1 MFQGKAPCAFRVLKD
16 KIAELLELEY
26 AYYPEPGRFITISGI
41 FCPYLTRNGPKRGNF
56 QAIKENSDIKF
67 LYFF

>member
-16 KIAELLELEY
+16 KIAELLC
-26 AYYPEPGRFITISGI
+26 AYYPEPDRFITISGI

>member
-1 MFQGKAPCAFRVLKD
+1 MNDVSRKGSLCFSGFERQNSGILC
-16 KIAELLELEY
+16 
-26 AYYPEPGRFITISGI
+26 AYYPEPDRFITISGI